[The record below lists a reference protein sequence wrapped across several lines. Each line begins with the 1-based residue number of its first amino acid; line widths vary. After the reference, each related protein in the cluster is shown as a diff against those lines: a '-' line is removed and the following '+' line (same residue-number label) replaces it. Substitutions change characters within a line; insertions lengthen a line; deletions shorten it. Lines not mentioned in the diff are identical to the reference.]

1 MYEPAQGMLK
11 LVFPKSGVGT
21 ESTSH
26 RGGWGPGGDGSVTI
40 LNCNGLTSWV
50 RDGKMSQVR

>member
-11 LVFPKSGVGT
+11 LVFTKSGVGT

-40 LNCNGLTSWV
+40 LNCNGLNA
-50 RDGKMSQVR
+50 